1 MTIDQIIK
9 MAERRIVYL
18 EESKIAAER
27 IGDVDAIERLI
38 TEIAATQESI
48 NQLSTLI

>member
-9 MAERRIVYL
+9 MAEKRIIYL

-27 IGDVDAIERLI
+27 IGDVDTIGRLV
-38 TEIAATQESI
+38 TEIAATQETI
-48 NQLSTLI
+48 NQLVTLI